1 MLRYSDVVIG
11 ACTTESTAGSIP
23 VPHEDEPCDC
33 ETQVAEYAK
42 WRSDLSLEPLA
53 CVDYVLFID
62 GSGYRESERLE
73 AGYAVVQTHENR
85 VPIRILF

>member
-11 ACTTESTAGSIP
+11 ACTTEGTADSIP

-42 WRSDLSLEPLA
+42 
-53 CVDYVLFID
+53 
-62 GSGYRESERLE
+62 
-73 AGYAVVQTHENR
+73 
-85 VPIRILF
+85 